1 MEPCNTCK
9 KKTHIGSP
17 ACKCGKVFCGLHRAP
32 EDHHCDFNFKKAHA
46 AKLNQDNQRI
56 VEDKLATRI

>member
-1 MEPCNTCK
+1 
-9 KKTHIGSP
+9 
-17 ACKCGKVFCGLHRAP
+17 VFCGLHRAP
-32 EDHHCDFNFKKAHA
+32 EDHRCDFNFKKAHA